1 MKKFVAIAVL
11 GLASLSITAC
21 GSSEPSTS
29 PSSMAKAITEQANK
43 GLKDLGVSAT
53 INESCVESKLS
64 ALTADERK
72 TILKDQAVGEAFGE
86 TVGRECV
93 STN

>member
-11 GLASLSITAC
+11 GLASLSIAAC

-43 GLKDLGVSAT
+43 ALKDLGVSAT
-53 INESCVESKLS
+53 ISESCVEKKLS
-64 ALTADERK
+64 ALTAEERK
-72 TILKDQAVGEAFGE
+72 TILNDQTVGEAFGE
-86 TVGRECV
+86 TAGKDCV